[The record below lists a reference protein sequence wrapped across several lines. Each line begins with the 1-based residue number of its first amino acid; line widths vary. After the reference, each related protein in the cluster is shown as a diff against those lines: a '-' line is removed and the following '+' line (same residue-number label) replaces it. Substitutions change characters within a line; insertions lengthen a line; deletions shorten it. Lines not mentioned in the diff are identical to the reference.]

1 MAETQKISRFKAN
14 RVFTLL
20 ALCFA
25 LLFGTAVALLAHDQ
39 QAVLE
44 GVARL
49 QHKTVPEIVRYQRVA
64 RNLEQ
69 MRQEGERMFAIGSAD
84 SRQQA
89 IFIVTLVASH
99 PSIIDHPQSAALAGE
114 VEKFLS
120 AVHRE
125 AGEDQAVLKKY
136 YPEWLNLASRL
147 SLQVDDVAIQG
158 INLTT
163 EDLSSVAALM
173 KMARVKLLS
182 ALLLVAAFLLL
193 LVYFLR
199 RYLIAPLQSI
209 DRQLSS
215 LSVDRPEPAFLP
227 TPIAEIHSIEDACK
241 QLHASL
247 LQNEEARTEL
257 EKLAHRDELTG
268 LNNRRFFMTHAEVEI
283 RRAHRY
289 QRPITVGMADLD
301 FFKRINDTHGHA
313 AGDMVLKRFTQLLN
327 DSVRQTDLVGRYGG
341 EEFSF
346 VFPEST
352 VEEAGALAERFRQ
365 NFAAQDI
372 QLPNGISVSI
382 TLSIGLADASHYPL
396 EIALRH
402 ADDALYDAKRQG
414 RNRVVISDK
423 IGGQITSFM

>member
-1 MAETQKISRFKAN
+1 MAETQKISRFQAN
-14 RVFTLL
+14 RAFALL
-20 ALCFA
+20 VLCFA

-39 QAVLE
+39 QAVLD

-49 QHKTVPEIVRYQRVA
+49 QQKTVPEIVRYQRVA

-69 MRQEGERMFAIGSAD
+69 MRQEGERIFVIGSAE

-89 IFIVTLVASH
+89 IFVVTLVASH
-99 PSIIDHPQSAALAGE
+99 PSIIDHPQSAALARE

-125 AGEDQAVLKKY
+125 AGEDQEVLKKH
-136 YPEWLNLASRL
+136 YPEWLSLASRL

-158 INLTT
+158 VNLTT
-163 EDLSSVAALM
+163 ADLSSVSASM
-173 KMARVKLLS
+173 QTARVKLLS

-199 RYLIAPLQSI
+199 RYLIEPLQTI

-215 LSVDRPEPAFLP
+215 LSVDRPEPEFSP
-227 TPIAEIHSIEDACK
+227 TPIAEIYSIEDACK

-247 LQNEEARTEL
+247 LQNEETRTEL
-257 EKLAHRDELTG
+257 ENLAHRDELTG
-268 LNNRRFFMTHAEVEI
+268 LNNRRFFMMRAEVEI

-289 QRPITVGMADLD
+289 ERPITVGMADLD

-313 AGDMVLKRFTQLLN
+313 AGDVVLKRFAQLLG

-341 EEFSF
+341 EEFAF

-372 QLPNGISVSI
+372 RLPNGISVNI
-382 TLSIGLADASHYPL
+382 TLSIGLADASHCPL
-396 EIALRH
+396 EVALRH
-402 ADDALYDAKRQG
+402 ADDALYEAKRQG

-423 IGGQITSFM
+423 AGGE